1 MIELTKENIWKTEY
15 DIKTEKN
22 IERKNKTS
30 KIAAIGLIALTLTLT
45 INVILIY
52 SFFSLLNKM

>member
-1 MIELTKENIWKTEY
+1 MIELTKEDIWKTEY

-30 KIAAIGLIALTLTLT
+30 KILAIGLIALTITLT

-52 SFFSLLNKM
+52 SFFNLLNKM

>member
-1 MIELTKENIWKTEY
+1 MIELTKEDIWKTEY

-30 KIAAIGLIALTLTLT
+30 KILAIGLIVLTITLT

-52 SFFSLLNKM
+52 SFFNLLNKM